1 MDFVWISCGFRV
13 DSLVDFV
20 WISCGFSCGFR
31 VDFVWISCG
40 SFYDSMKLKHYQVNM
55 TVMRVNF
62 DIF

>member
-1 MDFVWISCGFRV
+1 MDSLV

-20 WISCGFSCGFR
+20 WIVLWIFVWISCGFR

-40 SFYDSMKLKHYQVNM
+40 SSYDSMKLKKYQVNM
-55 TVMRVNF
+55 TVIRVIF